1 MADEKHN
8 SFLKSTQEKDE
19 RLEAL
24 KQLYPE
30 LFADGKLNID
40 VLKEVTGLYNPQE
53 ERTPGY
59 YGLYW
64 PGKREAKIEAKASPK
79 GTLVPVPGDGV
90 DEERTHNIYIEGDN
104 LEVLR
109 ILRQSYK
116 GRVKMIYIDPPYN
129 TGNDFIYPD
138 NYKMAVDDYLSLTG
152 QTDDKGKALT
162 TNQKSNGAFHT
173 KWLNMMLPRLMLSRE
188 LLTEDGVIFISIDD
202 NEQANLKLL
211 CDDVFGEENFVS
223 QIVVKMSEASGL
235 KMSHVEKNVPK
246 LKEYVLFYRR
256 GETTLNPIKVA
267 KEKWDEEYKSYIKGI
282 SDKELKFI
290 KEIIANEER
299 TENDIKKCND
309 LLKSATY
316 VSVSDCYK
324 ENSIESK
331 EDKIKFNY
339 KNAERIFQT
348 VSMGVGATEAI
359 SEKRKKL
366 NGSIFFLH
374 ETTEKKCYLI
384 KGDYDLESRKPR
396 MQVLF
401 ADDYLTYNPC
411 DFWQDIKTTGL
422 DNEGYFSFKN
432 GKKPLK
438 LLERLLFLCTTDGDI
453 VLDFFS
459 GSGSFGQAVMESNI
473 ENLMNRKYILVQLPE
488 NLDEMLQ
495 KASAQEKKPI
505 KTAIDKLD
513 LYGRK
518 HFITELAKQ
527 RLRLASEEYNTTI
540 QTEGGGMQLPHDGS
554 IKGSLFDHGGVAGV
568 PSQHSCSE
576 TRSKPVSQVLPPQAG
591 SLPTPAEGVGGNG
604 GAIAAEGETS
614 PSSNNCEL
622 TADHSKLDTG
632 FRVYRLA
639 PTNFT
644 TFTPTTGQD
653 EKAQSELFAELEK
666 NETPLVENWNASNV
680 LTEIILKQGFA
691 LDCECV
697 KADSFAKNTV
707 YRIKDSEGAARRSTV
722 MYVCLDAKIEEETIS
737 ALTLEEKEKFVCL
750 DAAIDDTSYARLCD
764 KGRIETI

>member
-173 KWLNMMLPRLMLSRE
+173 KWLNMMLPRLMLARE
-188 LLTEDGVIFISIDD
+188 LLTEDGFMLVSVDY
-202 NEQANLKLL
+202 NENYNARQLL
-211 CDDVFGEENFVS
+211 NEVFGEENFVGEIYWESKTKS
-223 QIVVKMSEASGL
+223 QNTTTSYNKL
-235 KMSHVEKNVPK
+235 QPK
-246 LKEYVLFYRR
+246 AEMIFVYSKDGIQRFNLITIGKKEYPLKDDR
-256 GETTLNPIKVA
+256 GEYRDYALELMNANGIRGRETMVF
-267 KEKWDEEYKSYIKGI
+267 DI
-282 SDKELKFI
+282 SDGVSTVSPPVGKQWKLGQ
-290 KEIIANEER
+290 
-299 TENDIKKCND
+299 DQV
-309 LLKSATY
+309 AT
-316 VSVSDCYK
+316 
-324 ENSIESK
+324 
-331 EDKIKFNY
+331 Y
-339 KNAERIFQT
+339 KNAGDLFIRDGKVIIKMRPEYER
-348 VSMGVGATEAI
+348 
-359 SEKRKKL
+359 
-366 NGSIFFLH
+366 N
-374 ETTEKKCYLI
+374 ETTEPFWGFFPKELGTAESAKKELN
-384 KGDYDLESRKPR
+384 
-396 MQVLF
+396 
-401 ADDYLTYNPC
+401 A
-411 DFWQDIKTTGL
+411 
-422 DNEGYFSFKN
+422 
-432 GKKPLK
+432 
-438 LLERLLFLCTTDGDI
+438 LLENHGFETVKPIEILRRLIHHTTEKDSLI
-453 VLDFFS
+453 LDFFS
-459 GSGSFGQAVMESNI
+459 GSASTAHAVFVK
-473 ENLMNRKYILVQLPE
+473 NLEDSGRRKFIMIQLPE
-488 NLDEMLQ
+488 NAGERSAFSTICEIGKERIRRAGAKIREEMLNQ
-495 KASAQEKKPI
+495 VQHD
-505 KTAIDKLD
+505 KTAI
-513 LYGRK
+513 
-518 HFITELAKQ
+518 
-527 RLRLASEEYNTTI
+527 
-540 QTEGGGMQLPHDGS
+540 QTGGGMAKPLDGS
-554 IKGSLFDHGGVAGV
+554 MKGSLFDDGALRGV
-568 PSQHSCSE
+568 
-576 TRSKPVSQVLPPQAG
+576 
-591 SLPTPAEGVGGNG
+591 PAEGVGGNG

-614 PSSNNCEL
+614 PTSNNCKL

-707 YRIKDSEGAARRSTV
+707 YRIKDSEGAARRTTV

>member
-173 KWLNMMLPRLMLSRE
+173 KWLNMMLPRLMLARE

-211 CDDVFGEENFVS
+211 CDDVFGEENFVA
-223 QIVVKMSEASGL
+223 QINWKGRGGRQDSKYYAAVHEYILCYAKEIDNFVAGEEIKTGDVYPKYDEEQKRFYKTQLLRKWGSNSRREDRPNLYYPIKAPDGTELYPIVREADRQRPSNFLKFDGRWRWSPATMTQAIEDGRVEFQKTKDGDWIAYEKIFAPKDGDEKTKKYTTWIEETNDGANVIKSLFPKAVFDYPKSPSLIEKFL
-235 KMSHVEKNVPK
+235 KMGN
-246 LKEYVLFYRR
+246 L
-256 GETTLNPIKVA
+256 
-267 KEKWDEEYKSYIKGI
+267 DE
-282 SDKELKFI
+282 
-290 KEIIANEER
+290 NE
-299 TENDIKKCND
+299 
-309 LLKSATY
+309 
-316 VSVSDCYK
+316 
-324 ENSIESK
+324 
-331 EDKIKFNY
+331 
-339 KNAERIFQT
+339 
-348 VSMGVGATEAI
+348 
-359 SEKRKKL
+359 
-366 NGSIFFLH
+366 
-374 ETTEKKCYLI
+374 
-384 KGDYDLESRKPR
+384 
-396 MQVLF
+396 
-401 ADDYLTYNPC
+401 
-411 DFWQDIKTTGL
+411 
-422 DNEGYFSFKN
+422 
-432 GKKPLK
+432 
-438 LLERLLFLCTTDGDI
+438 I

-459 GSGSFGQAVMESNI
+459 GSATTAHATMQLNAEDGG
-473 ENLMNRKYILVQLPE
+473 NRKFIMVNLPYPCDE
-488 NLDEMLQ
+488 NSEAFKAGYKNICEIGKERIRRAGAKIREEMLNQ
-495 KASAQEKKPI
+495 VQHD
-505 KTAIDKLD
+505 KTAI
-513 LYGRK
+513 
-518 HFITELAKQ
+518 Q
-527 RLRLASEEYNTTI
+527 M
-540 QTEGGGMQLPHDGS
+540 GGGMAKPLDGS
-554 IKGSLFDHGGVAGV
+554 MKGSLFDDGALRGV
-568 PSQHSCSE
+568 
-576 TRSKPVSQVLPPQAG
+576 
-591 SLPTPAEGVGGNG
+591 PAEGVGGNG

-614 PSSNNCEL
+614 PLSNNYKL
-622 TADHSKLDTG
+622 TTNNYKLDTG

-666 NETPLVENWNASNV
+666 NETPLVENWNADNV

-750 DAAIDDTSYARLCD
+750 DAAIDDTSYAQLCD